1 MPSAFAPGDLRLFYV
16 ACPTSLR
23 LQSANAIQTWTT
35 LRELRRAQPDTVA
48 VVPRWPG
55 EPSRFG
61 EVGARHLLRPAVGK
75 LSRFHRSTLWYYAE
89 RSIFAF
95 MSAATALLEGLQG
108 RWPAVVYVRDTVSA
122 FWWATTLGPALALPV
137 IYEAHDLEST
147 NPSRAKERWAEG
159 IVRALDRGALEEST
173 LVVSLTE
180 DFRQMLA
187 LRDLREAGEIEVI
200 PDAFDDEVFRPGD
213 RAEARHALGLSPK
226 SPLVVYAG
234 MTFAYRG
241 LDRLVSAFKAVRA
254 VYPEA
259 ELALVGG
266 QPSERAALVAQAHE
280 HGIGRAVRVVGS
292 LPQDEVRLWL
302 QAADVLTIPD
312 TVTDVSA
319 SPLKLF
325 EYLAMERVV
334 ILPDIKA
341 LREVLPEGVGYY
353 FRRADEGALSQALLT
368 AIGDPERASR
378 ERAGRAA
385 VTPHTYAARA
395 ARVLAVAARARA
407 LHAG

>member
-1 MPSAFAPGDLRLFYV
+1 MDHGGGKGGKGDSLRLFYV

-35 LRELRRAQPDTVA
+35 LRELRRARPDTVA

-55 EPSRFG
+55 EPTRFG
-61 EVGARHLLRPAVGK
+61 EVGARHLPRPAVGK
-75 LSRFHRSTLWYYAE
+75 LSRLHRSTLWYYAE
-89 RSIFAF
+89 RSVFAF
-95 MSAATALLEGLQG
+95 MSAAAALVEGLRG
-108 RWPAVVYVRDTVSA
+108 RWPSVVYVRDAVA
-122 FWWATTLGPALALPV
+122 AYWWATTLGPALAVPV

-147 NPSRAKERWAEG
+147 NPSRARERWAEG
-159 IVRALDRGALEEST
+159 ADEALQEST

-187 LRDLREAGEIEVI
+187 LRKLRDLREIEVI

-213 RAEARHALGLSPK
+213 REEARRALGLAPTGA
-226 SPLVVYAG
+226 LVVYAG

-241 LDRLVSAFKAVRA
+241 LDRLISAFAAVRERH
-254 VYPEA
+254 PEA
-259 ELALVGG
+259 VLALVGG
-266 QPSERAALVAQAHE
+266 QASERAALATQARE
-280 HGIGRAVRVVGS
+280 RGLEEAVRVVGS
-292 LPQDEVRLWL
+292 LPQDQVRLWL

-334 ILPDIKA
+334 ILPDIPA
-341 LREVLPEGVGYY
+341 LREVLPESVGYY
-353 FRRADEGALSQALLT
+353 FRRGDEESLSRALL
-368 AIGDPERASR
+368 AALGDPLRTSR
-378 ERAGRAA
+378 ERAGREA
-385 VTPHTYAARA
+385 VAPHTYAARA
-395 ARVLAVAARARA
+395 ARVLAAAGRARA
-407 LHAG
+407 LHGG

>member
-1 MPSAFAPGDLRLFYV
+1 MQRVGANDDLRLFYV

-35 LRELRRAQPDTVA
+35 LRELRRARPDTVA

-55 EPSRFG
+55 EPSRFS

-75 LSRFHRSTLWYYAE
+75 LSRFYRSTLWYYAE

-95 MSAATALLEGLQG
+95 MSAALALLEGLRG
-108 RWPAVVYVRDTVSA
+108 RWPEVVYVRDSVAA
-122 FWWATTLGPALALPV
+122 FWWATTLGPALAVPV

-159 IVRALDRGALEEST
+159 LVRAFDRGALGQST

-180 DFRQMLA
+180 DFRQLLA
-187 LRDLREAGEIEVI
+187 HRNLRDAGEIEVI

-213 RAEARHALGLSPK
+213 RAKARRDLGLPAER
-226 SPLVVYAG
+226 PLVVYAG

-241 LDRLVSAFKAVRA
+241 LDRLVSAFRAVLARHPKAALAFVGGRAPEVEALAAQARELGLQAAVR
-254 VYPEA
+254 
-259 ELALVGG
+259 LVG
-266 QPSERAALVAQAHE
+266 P
-280 HGIGRAVRVVGS
+280 
-292 LPQDEVRLWL
+292 LPQEGVRPWL

-334 ILPDIKA
+334 ILPDIPA
-341 LREVLPEGVGYY
+341 LREVLPESVGYY
-353 FRRADEGALSQALLT
+353 FRRGDEGALSAALLR
-368 AIGDPERASR
+368 ALGDPLRSDR
-378 ERAGRAA
+378 ERAGREA
-385 VTPHTYAARA
+385 VIPHTYAARA
-395 ARVLAVAARARA
+395 ARVLAAAGRARA
-407 LHAG
+407 LHCA